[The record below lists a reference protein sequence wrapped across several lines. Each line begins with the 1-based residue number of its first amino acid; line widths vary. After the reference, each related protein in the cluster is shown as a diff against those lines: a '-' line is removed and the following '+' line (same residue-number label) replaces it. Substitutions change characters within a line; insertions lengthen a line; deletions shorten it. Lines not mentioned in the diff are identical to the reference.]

1 MFAQRRQQCSIAG
14 PLHGLSRVSSHRM
27 CTFSPRFGWR
37 KCKMYCSCRCIVVTR
52 NSILKHIQY
61 TMYFLIPQ
69 PPWQRDCMTWRH
81 PLRDDGVMSRSVAVL
96 RNGQCQCTDSALH
109 SPNEWSKL
117 LSSFSPNSLNWCP
130 SLQGGKVATAPSAAT
145 RGNCKLSNLVLT
157 RGWPGSGLP
166 FHTPLPPH
174 QH

>member
-1 MFAQRRQQCSIAG
+1 MFAQRRQQSSIAG
-14 PLHGLSRVSSHRM
+14 PLHGLSRVSSHTRM
-27 CTFSPRFGWR
+27 CTFSPRSGWR
-37 KCKMYCSCRCIVVTR
+37 KCKMYCSCRCIVVTLLTVFWNIFR
-52 NSILKHIQY
+52 TSCISWFH
-61 TMYFLIPQ
+61 
-69 PPWQRDCMTWRH
+69 DSMTWRH

-96 RNGQCQCTDSALH
+96 RNGQCQCTDSAQH

-130 SLQGGKVATAPSAAT
+130 SLQGGKVATAPSTAT
-145 RGNCKLSNLVLT
+145 RGNCKLSNLVT

>member
-14 PLHGLSRVSSHRM
+14 PLHGQSRVSSDTRM
-27 CTFSPRFGWR
+27 CTFSPRFGSR

-52 NSILKHIQY
+52 NSLLKHIQNIV
-61 TMYFLIPQ
+61 YFLIPQ
-69 PPWQRDCMTWRH
+69 TAWHGDT
-81 PLRDDGVMSRSVAVL
+81 LSVTISVMSRSVAVL
-96 RNGQCQCTDSALH
+96 RNGQCECTDSAQH

-130 SLQGGKVATAPSAAT
+130 SLQGGKVATASQAGR
-145 RGNCKLSNLVLT
+145 RGNCKLSNLVT
-157 RGWPGSGLP
+157 RGWPGT
-166 FHTPLPPH
+166 FRTPLPPH